1 MDQTAFEVDQ
11 SLGSEADFDK
21 AHYDYESLDVQKRA
35 VSVLSDAAHDTPQ
48 DLMQLQTLMLVP
60 SDARDQLAQSVQ
72 HREEPMV
79 PEIAVHTFYSHRVQA
94 TNKQLVVK
102 RACKRREW
110 DAVQNRQLP
119 VQSLTAFIKQT
130 KTLSVTA
137 VSKQNSLIEAMSVD
151 TAHGC
156 ER

>member
-1 MDQTAFEVDQ
+1 
-11 SLGSEADFDK
+11 
-21 AHYDYESLDVQKRA
+21 
-35 VSVLSDAAHDTPQ
+35 
-48 DLMQLQTLMLVP
+48 MLVP

-72 HREEPMV
+72 NREEPMV
-79 PEIAVHTFYSHRVQA
+79 PEIAVHTFDSHRVQA

-102 RACKRREW
+102 RACKRREF

-137 VSKQNSLIEAMSVD
+137 VSKHKLADQGDVCRHSTRLRKMNSKEGTMRLRMK
-151 TAHGC
+151 
-156 ER
+156 